1 MYELWVESS
10 CPENLVEWLPCT
22 QLVLVTQ
29 LRVVNLIVRSVPS
42 PEIKLIAL
50 DVLKSNVLLF
60 FMDFVFEVT
69 NELVSDRK
77 GILVTKDLAD
87 QGHHVG
93 RRRDW
98 GGHGFCW
105 GERL

>member
-10 CPENLVEWLPCT
+10 CPENLVEWLRCT